1 MLVVLVQEQRVQVV
15 VLPAVLE
22 TLELLYCR
30 RVLHWDLLVYF
41 ENGSVVLASVVQL
54 VVLRLR
60 LQS

>member
-1 MLVVLVQEQRVQVV
+1 MLVV
-15 VLPAVLE
+15 VLPVVLPIVLPVVLE

-30 RVLHWDLLVYF
+30 RILHWDSLVCF
-41 ENGSVVLASVVQL
+41 EAGSVVLALIVQL